1 MAETKQNL
9 ENYVN
14 KVGAQQM
21 FGEMLEDVVLER
33 PEKPIDYL
41 INLLTTTDTRGDAE
55 KDKLLT
61 AVWDS
66 ATAMVPKTRVKDI
79 LRALRSPQGVLS
91 VNFPTHK
98 RQVMA
103 CLLNTAC
110 DGFVSKEDFISKA
123 KEALNGPGGP
133 NGRDLSLLSS

>member
-61 AVWDS
+61 AVWDI

-110 DGFVSKEDFISKA
+110 DSFVSKEDFISKA
-123 KEALNGPGGP
+123 KEALNRPGGP

>member
-1 MAETKQNL
+1 MECFA
-9 ENYVN
+9 
-14 KVGAQQM
+14 AA
-21 FGEMLEDVVLER
+21 FGV
-33 PEKPIDYL
+33 
-41 INLLTTTDTRGDAE
+41 INFLD
-55 KDKLLT
+55 
-61 AVWDS
+61 
-66 ATAMVPKTRVKDI
+66 KDI

-110 DGFVSKEDFISKA
+110 DSFVSKEDFISKA

>member
-110 DGFVSKEDFISKA
+110 DRH
-123 KEALNGPGGP
+123 GGE
-133 NGRDLSLLSS
+133 GQKLVDMTV

>member
-110 DGFVSKEDFISKA
+110 DSFVSKEDFISKA

>member
-55 KDKLLT
+55 KDKLLS

-110 DGFVSKEDFISKA
+110 DSFVSKEDFISKA
-123 KEALNGPGGP
+123 KEALKGPGGP

>member
-103 CLLNTAC
+103 FLLNTAC
-110 DGFVSKEDFISKA
+110 DSFVSKEDFISKA

>member
-55 KDKLLT
+55 KDKLLS

-110 DGFVSKEDFISKA
+110 DSFVSKEDFISKA

>member
-1 MAETKQNL
+1 MADTKQNL

-14 KVGAQQM
+14 KVRPQQM
-21 FGEMLEDVVLER
+21 LGEMLEDVVLER

-55 KDKLLT
+55 KDKLLS

>member
-103 CLLNTAC
+103 FFLNTAC

>member
-1 MAETKQNL
+1 
-9 ENYVN
+9 
-14 KVGAQQM
+14 
-21 FGEMLEDVVLER
+21 
-33 PEKPIDYL
+33 
-41 INLLTTTDTRGDAE
+41 
-55 KDKLLT
+55 
-61 AVWDS
+61 
-66 ATAMVPKTRVKDI
+66 MVPKTRVKDI

-110 DGFVSKEDFISKA
+110 DSFVSKEDLISKA

>member
-1 MAETKQNL
+1 M

-79 LRALRSPQGVLS
+79 LKDITFTTR
-91 VNFPTHK
+91 
-98 RQVMA
+98 
-103 CLLNTAC
+103 CI
-110 DGFVSKEDFISKA
+110 VS
-123 KEALNGPGGP
+123 
-133 NGRDLSLLSS
+133 

>member
-55 KDKLLT
+55 KNKLLS

-110 DGFVSKEDFISKA
+110 DSFVSKEDFISKA

>member
-110 DGFVSKEDFISKA
+110 DSFVSKEDFISKA
-123 KEALNGPGGP
+123 KEALNGPGGA